1 MKRFFSVLFF
11 LLLVIIV
18 HGEQPI
24 TIKGRILDAQTR
36 EPIPY
41 ANIAIVEVQKG
52 TTSLGNG
59 LFALIVDRVD
69 IKGNLNIS
77 CLNYADRIIPL
88 SSFVEDK
95 ELDILLEP
103 ILYDIPEVV
112 IKPQKKISL
121 VVNKLKKS
129 DIRGGLPCNGTPL
142 MYARFFEYNKND
154 ASVNHL
160 SSVQIFS
167 QKWQQKEVSKVR
179 LRFFSVDTISKN
191 PSEDIVHEEII
202 VSLKKGKI
210 NDIDLRNY
218 NITMPKEGVFVAV
231 EWLIIPENEY
241 VWISADANNKT
252 KKQIEYGPILGA
264 NYRKE
269 SKTWKYWAGKWS
281 HDKISVIVIEGV
293 VFDAAISITLTN

>member
-18 HGEQPI
+18 YGEPI

-59 LFALIVDRVD
+59 QFALIVDRVD

-154 ASVNHL
+154 ASENHL

-179 LRFFSVDTISKN
+179 LRFFQLI
-191 PSEDIVHEEII
+191 PY
-202 VSLKKGKI
+202 LK
-210 NDIDLRNY
+210 
-218 NITMPKEGVFVAV
+218 
-231 EWLIIPENEY
+231 IP
-241 VWISADANNKT
+241 
-252 KKQIEYGPILGA
+252 L
-264 NYRKE
+264 
-269 SKTWKYWAGKWS
+269 
-281 HDKISVIVIEGV
+281 KISCTKRLLYHLRRGKLM
-293 VFDAAISITLTN
+293 TLI